1 MQNNI
6 DCTYIRFVRIIKL
19 ILHLLSSH
27 FILGHI
33 VLCPILIH
41 IPTIGQRGKI
51 ILGAWT
57 ILRHAFVL
65 YNRLI
70 HLGLVNTSPG

>member
-19 ILHLLSSH
+19 ILHLLPSH

-33 VLCPILIH
+33 VLCPIFIH
-41 IPTIGQRGKI
+41 IPPIGQSGQI
-51 ILGAWT
+51 IRVAWT
-57 ILRHAFVL
+57 ILRHAFRL

-70 HLGLVNTSPG
+70 HLGLVNTSLG